1 MSETR
6 CPNKVHGPDY
16 VLWMEED
23 ESDSKENV
31 EDVTDNVYS
40 WGGLGRIWIS
50 VKHIQNKKV
59 GSELK
64 TNKCW
69 PFSLFGRWKK
79 CVWVGCFQ
87 VSRHEM

>member
-23 ESDSKENV
+23 ESDSKENG

-40 WGGLGRIWIS
+40 WGGFREDLDLCETHS
-50 VKHIQNKKV
+50 K
-59 GSELK
+59 
-64 TNKCW
+64 
-69 PFSLFGRWKK
+69 
-79 CVWVGCFQ
+79 
-87 VSRHEM
+87 